1 MHFYAWKKGLKT
13 GMYYLRTRAAANAIQ
28 FTVDK
33 KLQDEAKAANK
44 AATLVSSNATLLVP
58 SSVPSNKGF
67 SKPLTDISNTKP
79 PSSVSTD
86 GPPSSVA
93 SRSAGTLS
101 PTTASS
107 NKSTTEEAPLS
118 FEEAKKRA
126 EERELEQAQLLCSLE
141 NPGAC
146 AMCSG

>member
-44 AATLVSSNATLLVP
+44 AAA
-58 SSVPSNKGF
+58 
-67 SKPLTDISNTKP
+67 
-79 PSSVSTD
+79 
-86 GPPSSVA
+86 A
-93 SRSAGTLS
+93 
-101 PTTASS
+101 TASS
-107 NKSTTEEAPLS
+107 LKSALAPAKSLSPMNDITNVSDGMSKLAANASVLSISSSTTSTISTAPLS
-118 FEEAKKRA
+118 HQNEGTGEAVLTFEEAKKRA
-126 EERELEQAQLLCSLE
+126 EERELEQAALMCSLE

-146 AMCSG
+146 TMCSG